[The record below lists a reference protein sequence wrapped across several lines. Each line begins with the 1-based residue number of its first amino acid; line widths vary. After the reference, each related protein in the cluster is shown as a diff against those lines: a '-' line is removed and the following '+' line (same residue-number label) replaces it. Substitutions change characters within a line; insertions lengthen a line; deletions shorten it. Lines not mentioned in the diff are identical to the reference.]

1 MGQGAPSTSSQRAA
15 NPDLSQLTHKG
26 KTMSKTHTKASFRTG
41 TPSKPGWYNASVKR
55 KPDPD
60 LFRWW
65 DGEKWSTGVR
75 SNKSAAHAAKQAR
88 IPTNNSAH
96 KMKWR
101 PAPARAA

>member
-1 MGQGAPSTSSQRAA
+1 MGYGAPSSGGLQAA
-15 NPDLSQLTHKG
+15 NPDLSQLNHKDS
-26 KTMSKTHTKASFRTG
+26 TMTAYTKVSFRTG
-41 TPSKPGWYNASVKR
+41 TPKQPGWYNASVKR

-75 SNKSAAHAAKQAR
+75 SNKSAVAAGRLAR
-88 IPTNNSAH
+88 KATDNSAH